1 MIDSMGDSGARGASF
16 SCDALVQQPEGK
28 LETRNMPS
36 YSLPAHRPLIRFLLV
51 ALVVL
56 AGGASSSMAQTPSH
70 EPNCGNATTT
80 AAMRECAGMRY
91 NKAEQELKAVRAQ
104 LLQKLDDT
112 GKAKLQA
119 AQSAWVTFR
128 KANAEFQADLVRG
141 GTLAPLI
148 QITVMADMTEARV
161 AELKKALRP

>member
-1 MIDSMGDSGARGASF
+1 
-16 SCDALVQQPEGK
+16 
-28 LETRNMPS
+28 
-36 YSLPAHRPLIRFLLV
+36 
-51 ALVVL
+51 
-56 AGGASSSMAQTPSH
+56 MAQTASSQPD
-70 EPNCGNATTT
+70 CGNASTT

-104 LLQKLDDT
+104 LSQKLDET

-119 AQSAWVTFR
+119 AQAAWVQFR

-148 QITVMADMTEARV
+148 QVTVMADMTEARV
-161 AELKKALRP
+161 AELKKALKP

>member
-1 MIDSMGDSGARGASF
+1 
-16 SCDALVQQPEGK
+16 
-28 LETRNMPS
+28 MPS
-36 YSLPAHRPLIRFLLV
+36 QILPSHRALTHFLLV
-51 ALVVL
+51 AAAVL
-56 AGGASSSMAQTPSH
+56 TTCVSSSQAQTASSQPD
-70 EPNCGNATTT
+70 CGNASTT

-91 NKAEQELKAVRAQ
+91 NKVEQELKAVRAQ
-104 LLQKLDDT
+104 LSQKLDET

-119 AQSAWVTFR
+119 AQAAWVQFR

-161 AELKKALRP
+161 AELKKALQP